1 MSDRVRTVLK
11 ALAYPAFYLLC
22 LFAFVVLAFP
32 WDALRDRIIADFART
47 QATKGA
53 DAWRLE
59 IASVDGY
66 WLSGVELRGV
76 KLVIPPSADDD
87 GPAATPKNAA
97 LARLTKKGPV
107 AKKGEGEATAD
118 GGPDDASK
126 DDKSKDDKGKKAKGA
141 RESVV
146 LVEEAHARV
155 RLLPLLIGRV
165 RVDFA
170 ATVFGGEVKG
180 TIPVGSGDLEVELAG
195 VDLGQIGPLEATVS
209 VPLKGVASGTL
220 TLSSQGAKWSKA
232 TGALDLTVSDMVLGD
247 GKSKFRNLIALPPA
261 SLGTFTIQAKADAGV
276 LKIEKFGASGRD
288 VEVVGEGTV
297 KLKEP
302 WDASAA
308 DLWLR
313 FGFSD
318 EYKNKDDRTKALFL
332 DDGPFPAL
340 ISQDRKLKKAKR
352 PDGLWGFHVQG
363 RLGRLRYDPT
373 TADGPKP
380 KSGTQQ
386 TEGGGKKK
394 PSKKADDDEDDD
406 KPSNAP
412 PSKAARPEPGDV
424 DADRAEKAERAERAE
439 KVERAEPEPAP
450 VFVPPPNPEEPAREA
465 APSEP
470 APAPAPDD
478 VAPPAP

>member
-1 MSDRVRTVLK
+1 VSDRVRTVLK

-32 WDALRDRIIADFART
+32 WDALRDRIVADFART
-47 QATKGA
+47 QASKGA

-87 GPAATPKNAA
+87 GPAASPKNAA
-97 LARLTKKGPV
+97 LARLTKKSSA
-107 AKKGEGEATAD
+107 AKKGDAEGEAATD
-118 GGPDDASK
+118 SSTTDDPSK
-126 DDKSKDDKGKKAKGA
+126 DDKAKKAKGA

-170 ATVFGGEVKG
+170 ASVFGGEVKG
-180 TIPVGSGDLEVELAG
+180 TIPVGSGDLEIELAG
-195 VDLGQIGPLEATVS
+195 VDLSQIAPLEQTVS

-247 GKSKFRNLIALPPA
+247 GKAKFRNLIALPPA

-288 VEVVGEGTV
+288 VEVAGEGTV

-302 WDASAA
+302 WDASAT

-394 PSKKADDDEDDD
+394 PSKKADDDDDDD
-406 KPSNAP
+406 KPSSAAP
-412 PSKAARPEPGDV
+412 ATKAARPERTEPD
-424 DADRAEKAERAERAE
+424 AEKAERAERAE
-439 KVERAEPEPAP
+439 KAERAEPEPAP
-450 VFVPPPNPEEPAREA
+450 VFVPPPTPEEPAREA
-465 APSEP
+465 PPSEPAPAP

-478 VAPPAP
+478 VAPPSP